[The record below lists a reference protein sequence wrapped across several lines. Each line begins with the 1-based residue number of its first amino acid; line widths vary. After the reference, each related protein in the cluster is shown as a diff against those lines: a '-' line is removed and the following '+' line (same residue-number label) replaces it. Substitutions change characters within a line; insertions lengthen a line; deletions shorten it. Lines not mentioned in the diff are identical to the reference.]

1 MHDDQFSRLPPELR
15 AAAGTRSE
23 IIGETVKW
31 VAAAWNKNRPMDPSA
46 WFEIYAE
53 EFTKRVT
60 EAQLEAANVAID
72 SVDTALALQDYDGIP
87 LGHAAPEAFAGITG
101 SGQPIMGLAYAQ
113 GLRITEAID
122 NGATEVERAK
132 LWKYSGQVL
141 QMATQTAISDAS
153 RTAKLTN
160 LIARPRTT
168 WVRIVRPPCC
178 ARCAILAG
186 KRGGAGLGFQRH
198 PGCDCDAI
206 PISEETSDMHKL
218 WIFDVDKYFAQLSE
232 KDQNKIFTIA
242 GAQAIRD
249 GADPSQVINARRGMK
264 VAADR
269 FGKRTVM
276 TSEGTAKRGWA
287 SMYLRQQYDAK
298 MSKQGRYMRTDR
310 PRLMPEEI
318 YKIAGGDRDIAVSL
332 LHKNGFLLDASPT
345 LNSKL
350 SFFTR
355 DKVVKEATESARV
368 KLKARYGKELKREAI
383 KTGSGDPPSD
393 PPRWSKNGGGDDEI
407 RRRYFEDLR
416 TADKRVPIEHI
427 VNGRVKKN
435 FIQGAHD
442 HSRRSWVV
450 EQVENGASIPNSEK
464 TFFPLLKG
472 RTKALETWLGDEKS
486 GLISEILEDPD
497 QIEISKNG
505 SWTLQKS
512 VISPDGHSLDVTVYT
527 GPTKG
532 SDSRTFKVNTA
543 FPVEGQG
550 VTAIRQDGI
559 VKVVKRKGGIET

>member
-31 VAAAWNKNRPMDPSA
+31 VAAAWNRNRPMDPSA

-60 EAQLEAANVAID
+60 EAQLEAASIAIG
-72 SVDTALALQDYDGIP
+72 SVDTALALQGYDGTP
-87 LGHAAPEAFAGITG
+87 LGHASPEAFTGITG

-153 RTAKLTN
+153 RIAKLTN

-206 PISEETSDMHKL
+206 PVSEETSDMHKL

-269 FGKRTVM
+269 FGTRTVM
-276 TSEGTAKRGWA
+276 TSEGTTKRGWA
-287 SMYLRQQYDAK
+287 SMYLRQQYDSK
-298 MSKQGRYMRTDR
+298 MSKRGRYMRTSR
-310 PRLMPEEI
+310 QRLMPEEI

-345 LNSKL
+345 LDSKL
-350 SFFTR
+350 NFFTR
-355 DKVVKEATESARV
+355 DKAVKEATERARV
-368 KLKARYGKELKREAI
+368 KLKARHEKELKRVTVEA
-383 KTGSGDPPSD
+383 GSGDPPSD

-427 VNGRVKKN
+427 VTGKVHKN
-435 FIQGAHD
+435 VIQGAHD

-450 EQVENGASIPNSEK
+450 EQVKSGVDLPSEVK

-472 RTKALETWLGDEKS
+472 RTAALRNWLGDEQQGIIRDVLS
-486 GLISEILEDPD
+486 DPEEIEVDQWGTYRLKKEVLTPD
-497 QIEISKNG
+497 KHRI
-505 SWTLQKS
+505 TLR
-512 VISPDGHSLDVTVYT
+512 VVTGKT
-527 GPTKG
+527 RGNDT
-532 SDSRTFKVNTA
+532 RTFKVNSA
-543 FPVEGQG
+543 FPLRGGDG
-550 VTAIRQDGI
+550 VTEVLSDGRI
-559 VKVVKRKGGIET
+559 MTRYRKEE

>member
-1 MHDDQFSRLPPELR
+1 MHDNQFSRLPPELR

-23 IIGETVKW
+23 IIRDTVRW
-31 VAAAWNKNRPMDPSA
+31 VSAVWNKNRPMDPST

-53 EFTKRVT
+53 EFTKRVA
-60 EAQLEAANVAID
+60 EAQLEAASIAIG
-72 SVDTALALQDYDGIP
+72 SVDTALALQGYDGTP
-87 LGHAAPEAFAGITG
+87 LGHASPEAFTGITG

-113 GLRITEAID
+113 GLRVTEAID
-122 NGATEVERAK
+122 NGATDIERAK
-132 LWKYSGQVL
+132 IWKYSGQVL

-153 RTAKLTN
+153 RIAKLTN

-206 PISEETSDMHKL
+206 PVSEETSDMHKL

-269 FGKRTVM
+269 FGTRAVM
-276 TSEGTAKRGWA
+276 TSEGTTKRGWA
-287 SMYLRQQYDAK
+287 SMYLRQQYDSK
-298 MSKQGRYMRTDR
+298 MSKRGRYMHTGRQ
-310 PRLMPEEI
+310 RLMPEEI
-318 YKIAGGDRDIAVSL
+318 YHLAGGDRDIAVSL

-345 LNSKL
+345 LDSKL
-350 SFFTR
+350 NFFTR
-355 DKVVKEATESARV
+355 DKAVKEATERARV
-368 KLKARYGKELKREAI
+368 KLKARHEKELKRVKVEA
-383 KTGSGDPPSD
+383 GSGDPPS
-393 PPRWSKNGGGDDEI
+393 WSKIGGGDDEI
-407 RRRYFEDLR
+407 RRRYFQDLR
-416 TADKRVPIEHI
+416 TADKRVPIERI
-427 VNGRVKKN
+427 ITGRVKKK

-450 EQVENGASIPNSEK
+450 EQVENGVSIPNCEK

-472 RTKALETWLGDEKS
+472 RTKALEAWLGDEKS
-486 GLISEILEDPD
+486 GLISEILADPD
-497 QIEISKNG
+497 RIDISKNG
-505 SWTLQKS
+505 LWTLKKS
-512 VISPDGHSLDVTVYT
+512 VISPDEHSLDVTVYT

-532 SDSRTFKVNTA
+532 RDSRTFKVNTA
-543 FPVEGQG
+543 FPVGGQG
-550 VTAIRQDGI
+550 VTVIRQDGI
-559 VKVVKRKGGIET
+559 VNVVKRKGGIET

>member
-31 VAAAWNKNRPMDPSA
+31 VAAAWNKNRPMDPSV

-60 EAQLEAANVAID
+60 KAQIEAATVAID
-72 SVDTALALQDYDGIP
+72 SVDTALTLQDYDGIP
-87 LGHAAPEAFAGITG
+87 LGHAAPDAFAGITG

-269 FGKRTVM
+269 FGTRTVM
-276 TSEGTAKRGWA
+276 TSEGTTKRGWA

-298 MSKQGRYMRTDR
+298 MLKQGRYMRTDR
-310 PRLMPEEI
+310 QRLMPEEI

-345 LNSKL
+345 LDSKL
-350 SFFTR
+350 NFFTR
-355 DKVVKEATESARV
+355 DKVVKEAMESARV
-368 KLKARYGKELKREAI
+368 KLKARYEKELKRVAV

-393 PPRWSKNGGGDDEI
+393 PPRWSKIGGGDDEI

-427 VNGRVKKN
+427 VTGKVHKN
-435 FIQGAHD
+435 VIQGAHD

-450 EQVENGASIPNSEK
+450 EQVKSGVDLPSEVK
-464 TFFPLLKG
+464 TFFPLFKG
-472 RTKALETWLGDEKS
+472 RTAALRNWLGDEQQGIIRDVLS
-486 GLISEILEDPD
+486 DPEEIEVDQWGTYRLKKEVLTPD
-497 QIEISKNG
+497 KHRI
-505 SWTLQKS
+505 TLR
-512 VISPDGHSLDVTVYT
+512 VVTGKT
-527 GPTKG
+527 RGNDT
-532 SDSRTFKVNTA
+532 RTFKVNSA
-543 FPVEGQG
+543 FPLRGGDG
-550 VTAIRQDGI
+550 VTEVLSDGRI
-559 VKVVKRKGGIET
+559 MTRYRKEE

>member
-31 VAAAWNKNRPMDPSA
+31 VAAAWNKNRPMDPSV

-60 EAQLEAANVAID
+60 KAQIEAATVAID
-72 SVDTALALQDYDGIP
+72 SVDTALTLQDYDGIP
-87 LGHAAPEAFAGITG
+87 LGHAAPDAFAGITG

-269 FGKRTVM
+269 FGTRTVM
-276 TSEGTAKRGWA
+276 TSEGTTKRGWA

-298 MSKQGRYMRTDR
+298 MLKQGRYMRTDR

-332 LHKNGFLLDASPT
+332 LHKNGFFLDASPT
-345 LNSKL
+345 LDSKL
-350 SFFTR
+350 SFFAR
-355 DKVVKEATESARV
+355 DKVVKEAMESARV
-368 KLKARYGKELKREAI
+368 KLKARHEKELKRITVEA
-383 KTGSGDPPSD
+383 GSGDPPSE

-427 VNGRVKKN
+427 VTGKVHKN
-435 FIQGAHD
+435 VIQGAHD

-450 EQVENGASIPNSEK
+450 EQVKSGVDLPSEVK

-472 RTKALETWLGDEKS
+472 RTAALRNWLGNEQQGIIRDVLSDPE
-486 GLISEILEDPD
+486 EIEVDQWGTYRLKKEVLTPD
-497 QIEISKNG
+497 KHRI
-505 SWTLQKS
+505 TLR
-512 VISPDGHSLDVTVYT
+512 VVTGKT
-527 GPTKG
+527 RGNDT
-532 SDSRTFKVNTA
+532 RTFKVNSA
-543 FPVEGQG
+543 FPLRGGDG
-550 VTAIRQDGI
+550 VTEVLSDGRI
-559 VKVVKRKGGIET
+559 MTRYRKEE

>member
-31 VAAAWNKNRPMDPSA
+31 VAAAWNRNRPMDPSA

-60 EAQLEAANVAID
+60 EAQLEAASIAIG
-72 SVDTALALQDYDGIP
+72 SVDTALALQGYDGTP
-87 LGHAAPEAFAGITG
+87 LGHASPEAFTGITG

-153 RTAKLTN
+153 RIAKLTN

-206 PISEETSDMHKL
+206 PVSEETSDMHKL

-249 GADPSQVINARRGMK
+249 GADPSQVINARRGME

-269 FGKRTVM
+269 FGTRTVM
-276 TSEGTAKRGWA
+276 TSEGTTKRGWA
-287 SMYLRQQYDAK
+287 SMYLRQQYDSK
-298 MSKQGRYMRTDR
+298 MSKRGRYMRTSR
-310 PRLMPEEI
+310 QRLMPEEI

-345 LNSKL
+345 LDSKL
-350 SFFTR
+350 NFFTR
-355 DKVVKEATESARV
+355 DKAVKEATERARV
-368 KLKARYGKELKREAI
+368 KLKARHEKELKRVTVEA
-383 KTGSGDPPSD
+383 GSGDPPSD

-427 VNGRVKKN
+427 VTGKVRKN
-435 FIQGAHD
+435 VIQGAHEYA
-442 HSRRSWVV
+442 SRAWVAEEV
-450 EQVENGASIPNSEK
+450 KNGVKLPSEGK

-472 RTKALETWLGDEKS
+472 RTEAFRRWLGDEKQ
-486 GLISEILEDPD
+486 GIIRDVLLDPEEIYIDKWGTYQLEKEVLTPD
-497 QIEISKNG
+497 NHRIVLK
-505 SWTLQKS
+505 
-512 VISPDGHSLDVTVYT
+512 VVTGKT
-527 GPTKG
+527 RSNDTR
-532 SDSRTFKVNTA
+532 SFKINSA
-543 FPVEGQG
+543 FPLRGGDG
-550 VTAIRQDGI
+550 VTEVLDNGKIITRY
-559 VKVVKRKGGIET
+559 RKEE

>member
-31 VAAAWNKNRPMDPSA
+31 VAAAWNTNRPMDPSV

-60 EAQLEAANVAID
+60 KAQLEAANVAID

-232 KDQNKIFTIA
+232 KDQNKIFTIS

-269 FGKRTVM
+269 FGMRTVM
-276 TSEGTAKRGWA
+276 TSEGTTKRGWA

-332 LHKNGFLLDASPT
+332 LHKNGFFLDASPT

-393 PPRWSKNGGGDDEI
+393 PPRWSKNGGGDDDI

-427 VNGRVKKN
+427 VKGRVKKN
-435 FIQGAHD
+435 VIQGAHD
-442 HSRRSWVV
+442 HSRRSWVI
-450 EQVENGASIPNSEK
+450 EQIASGAFVPNDEK

-472 RTKALETWLGDEKS
+472 RTKALESWLGNEKT

-505 SWTLQKS
+505 SWALQKS
-512 VISPDGHSLDVTVYT
+512 VISPDGHFLDVSVYT

-532 SDSRTFKVNTA
+532 RDSRTFKVNTA
-543 FPVEGQG
+543 FPVRGQG
-550 VTAIRQDGI
+550 VTVVRQSGI
-559 VKVVKRKGGIET
+559 VKVVKGKEG